1 MITMTPQTKTDR
13 PAETRQA
20 PGLRMPD
27 WGAAGWAALIAGTI
41 FMLMELVLLPLS
53 KGGNA
58 WAPVRMTAA
67 IIWGRHILPPPP
79 YLVDAAP
86 NSGIFFTALALHYS
100 LSLIYLRVLSALIYK
115 LDAKTAALAGAFF
128 GLILYA
134 ANFYGFTGAFPWMA
148 AARGWATIV
157 SNVGFGVIAAA
168 SYKLLERE
176 EPLMETRTFEERF

>member
-1 MITMTPQTKTDR
+1 MTTMAPQKRTER
-13 PAETRQA
+13 PAGTRQA
-20 PGLRMPD
+20 PSLGMPD
-27 WGAAGWAALIAGTI
+27 WGAAGWAALIAGTV
-41 FMLMELVLLPLS
+41 FMFLELILLPLS

-67 IIWGRHILPPPP
+67 VIWGRQILPPAP

-115 LDAKTAALAGAFF
+115 LDTKTAVLAGGFF
-128 GLILYA
+128 GLILYC
-134 ANFYGFTGAFPWMA
+134 ANFYGFSGAFPWMA

-157 SNVGFGVIAAA
+157 SNVCFGFVAAA